1 MGSASFSMINFSVLR
16 SAQVRLAFA
25 FTIAIASLSAIL
37 FGYIYEETARL
48 EISSRRKYL
57 ESEAR
62 QAVLLPAPQLL
73 EMVSNRIATDLRRN
87 SFEELIDADG
97 KAVVG
102 NLPTPPSDLPIDG
115 LAHRMTIAIPDSPLL
130 GREDV
135 LLVARRRGD
144 GATLILGRDLDS
156 VVALQEVM
164 GRVLLHGVVPALLL
178 ALTTGLFLAFKAL
191 DRIKRL
197 HLTIGRI
204 MSGDLH
210 ERLPI
215 VGSADDLDRLAA
227 RINEMLDEIFDLI
240 EDIKGVGDSIAHDLR
255 TPLSL
260 MRMRLER
267 SMLETEL
274 SASRGIV
281 AQALDD
287 LDHMHGTINSL
298 LRIAEIEHNRRVDFI
313 KPTDLSEIVREVHDL
328 FEPLADE
335 KRIALS
341 LALDGPTIIEADNDM
356 LAEAVANI
364 VDNAVKYTPEG
375 GQVRIVVT
383 HREGV
388 PLLRVHD
395 SGPGIP
401 AGERSKV
408 TQRYYRAGRTTKA
421 RGNGLGLS
429 LVAAIVKL
437 HGFQLNIADVPQG
450 ACVEIIATPKE
461 SMK

>member
-1 MGSASFSMINFSVLR
+1 MISLSLLR
-16 SAQVRLAFA
+16 SAPVRLAFV
-25 FTIAIASLSAIL
+25 FTIAMAVLSTLL

-48 EISSRRKYL
+48 ETSSRMKYL
-57 ESEAR
+57 ESEAS
-62 QAVLLPAPQLL
+62 QAVLLPEPQLL
-73 EMVSNRIATDLRRN
+73 EMVRNRIATDLRRN

-97 KAVVG
+97 NAVAG
-102 NLPTPPSDLPIDG
+102 NLPKLPPDLPVDG
-115 LAHRMTIAIPDSPLL
+115 RAHRITIAMPDSPL
-130 GREDV
+130 GREEV
-135 LLVARRRGD
+135 LLVARQRHD

-156 VVALQEVM
+156 VAALQEVM
-164 GRVLLHGVVPALLL
+164 GRVLVNGIAPALLL
-178 ALTTGLFLAFKAL
+178 SLGTGLFLGFKAL
-191 DRIKRL
+191 ERIKRL

-210 ERLPI
+210 ERLPL
-215 VGSADDLDRLAA
+215 VGSSDDLDRLAA

-240 EDIKGVGDSIAHDLR
+240 EDIRGVGDSIAHDLR
-255 TPLSL
+255 SPLSL

-267 SMLETEL
+267 SMMERDAL
-274 SASRGIV
+274 AARGIV

-287 LDHMHGTINSL
+287 LDHMQGTIDSL
-298 LRIAEIEHNRRVDFI
+298 LRIAEIENSRRIGFI
-313 KPTDLSEIVREVHDL
+313 KPTDLAEIAREVHDL

-341 LALDGPTIIEADNDM
+341 LEAGQETMIQADNDM
-356 LAEAVANI
+356 LAEAIANV
-364 VDNAVKYTPEG
+364 VDNAVKYTPAG
-375 GQVRIVVT
+375 GRVRIEVT
-383 HREGV
+383 RRDGV

-408 TQRYYRAGRTTKA
+408 TQRYYRAGRTAKA

-437 HGFQLNIADVPQG
+437 HGFQLHIADAAEG
-450 ACVEIIATPKE
+450 ACIEIIAAPAIKPE
-461 SMK
+461 NSNNS